1 MKALDVWGRDGR
13 GRLVQSSMTKLR
25 ELFEDLP
32 RLGPFSD
39 EDVIRELDDGLV
51 LRHGTS
57 GRP

>member
-1 MKALDVWGRDGR
+1 
-13 GRLVQSSMTKLR
+13 MTKLR